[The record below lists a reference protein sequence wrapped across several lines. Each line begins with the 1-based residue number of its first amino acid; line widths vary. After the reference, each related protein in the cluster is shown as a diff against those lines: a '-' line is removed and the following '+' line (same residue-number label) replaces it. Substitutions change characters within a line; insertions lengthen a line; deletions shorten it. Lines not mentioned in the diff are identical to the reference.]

1 MAEETKT
8 YVFGNDS
15 GAGFGP
21 GFVPG
26 MLMGANN
33 GGFGGFG
40 NGITDLIALA
50 IVASIFG

>member
-26 MLMGANN
+26 MLMGAGN
-33 GGFGGFG
+33 GG
-40 NGITDLIALA
+40 
-50 IVASIFG
+50 